1 MNVIREEMNK
11 KEAKELLSNELNK
24 YRKLDY
30 SELRRHIDADPYTSE
45 LKLENGNWYQFEI
58 QVFWDDKPEGDIRVI
73 GSVDDGGWRAFV
85 PMSESF
91 ILAPSG
97 KFVDE

>member
-1 MNVIREEMNK
+1 MNK
-11 KEAKELLSNELNK
+11 KEAKELLLNELSK
-24 YRKLDY
+24 FRKLDY
-30 SELRRHIDADPYTSE
+30 SELKQHIDAEPYTSDS
-45 LKLENGNWYQFEI
+45 KLENGNWYQFEV
-58 QVFWDDKPEGDIRVI
+58 QVFWDDKPEDDIRVI

-85 PMSESF
+85 PMTESY